1 MATDAIRVLLIEDND
16 AEAFLLQEMLFG
28 ASSDHTFDL
37 MRAKQLEEGLRHVE
51 KGVYDVVLLDL
62 MLPDSAGL
70 STFRDVCTKA
80 PDDVPVIVLSGLDDR
95 NLAVEA
101 VRRGAQDYLVKTD
114 VDGNLLVR
122 SIRYAI
128 ERKQTEQAMRERAVE
143 LQLRNKE
150 LDAFSHTVAHDLR
163 SPLTVILGYAELIEE
178 SYKSIS
184 RDVLLDYIKGILKQS
199 RKVNTIIQ
207 ELLVLSSV
215 RKSEIEAHSLDMMD
229 IVKGAMDRL
238 KYPIEDADPRIRL
251 PECLPPARGHALW
264 VEEVWFNYLSNAMKY
279 AGPSPEITV
288 GGERNGNGEVRYWVR
303 DNGPGIPEAA
313 QERLFMPFTQI
324 SQARSDGYGLGL
336 SIVRRIIEKLGGHVG
351 VESEL
356 GQGSTFYFVL
366 PAADQD
372 PGPIQ

>member
-16 AEAFLLQEMLFG
+16 AEAFLLQEMLLG
-28 ASSDHTFDL
+28 TSSDQPFDL
-37 MRAKQLEEGLRHVE
+37 IRVKQLEEGVRCIE
-51 KGVYDVVLLDL
+51 GDAYDVVLLDL
-62 MLPDSAGL
+62 ILPDSAGL
-70 STFRDVCTKA
+70 STFREVCTKA
-80 PDDVPVIVLSGLDDR
+80 PDDVPIIVLSGLDDR

-101 VRRGAQDYLVKTD
+101 VRQGAQDYLVKTD

-143 LQLRNKE
+143 LQLRNRE

-178 SYKSIS
+178 SYETIS
-184 RDVLLDYIKGILKQS
+184 RDTLLDYVESILKQG
-199 RKVNTIIQ
+199 RKVNSIIQ

-215 RKSEIEAHSLDMMD
+215 RKSEIEVHPLDMID
-229 IVKGAMDRL
+229 IVRGAMDRL
-238 KYPIEDADPRIRL
+238 KYPIEDADPWIRL
-251 PECLPPARGHALW
+251 PEHLPPARGHALW
-264 VEEVWFNYLSNAMKY
+264 VEEVWFNYLSNALKY

-288 GGERNGNGEVRYWVR
+288 GGERNGNNEVRYWVR

-313 QERLFMPFTQI
+313 QKRLFTPFTQI

-351 VESEL
+351 VESEP
-356 GQGSTFYFVL
+356 GKGSTFYFVL
-366 PAADQD
+366 PAANQD
-372 PGPIQ
+372 AGLTQ